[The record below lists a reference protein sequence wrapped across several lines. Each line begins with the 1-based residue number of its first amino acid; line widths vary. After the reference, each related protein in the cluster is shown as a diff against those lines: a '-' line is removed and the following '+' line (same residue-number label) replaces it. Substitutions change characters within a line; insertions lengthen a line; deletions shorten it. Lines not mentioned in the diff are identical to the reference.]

1 MVQLTCGSQET
12 ETQRWTR
19 QKTFLSVILLKQD
32 PDFIFLPLSKFTTIV
47 LIHEKNDPTDEFEMS
62 LSKHFFQAFELYS
75 TSKQGLHRVAFGE
88 RLIFMTYHWLRACFT
103 LSLI

>member
-1 MVQLTCGSQET
+1 MTKNISPVSYFLK
-12 ETQRWTR
+12 
-19 QKTFLSVILLKQD
+19 KTPILYFLS
-32 PDFIFLPLSKFTTIV
+32 LSKFTTIV

-75 TSKQGLHRVAFGE
+75 TSKQVLHRVAFGE
-88 RLIFMTYHWLRACFT
+88 HLIFMTYHWLRACFT